1 MTAERFHD
9 MNNASGADSV
19 GGKAAML
26 MRLVARGFDVP
37 AFFVVEPAAFG
48 DLDERGLA
56 SVIAARLPGIGGGP
70 YATRSSAREEDG
82 ASASHAGQFLSVLNL
97 SSAEVPGAA
106 RRVFESGLESS
117 VADYRA
123 SRGLD
128 AAGGAPAVIVQQMVT
143 ARCAG
148 VAFGAD
154 PVSGRRDRIVI
165 SAIAGLG
172 DRLVGGE
179 EDGQGFVLARADG
192 AIIEAPDDPV
202 LSASDLAAL
211 HELVNEVAAACGGP
225 QDIEWAFEGDRLYL
239 LQARPITTPLRAD
252 AIVDPALVVFDNSNI
267 VESYPGIVSPLTFSF
282 AQYAYSRVYRAFVE
296 LVGIKPEIVAQNA
309 AVFDN
314 LLARVD
320 GRVYYNLGNWYRA
333 LALLP
338 GFASNTAS
346 MELMMGVNQPLPAEL
361 VATMATPRGSTLR
374 RYLGMASI
382 GLSLGIAALRLGGTI
397 RDFYRRLEAA
407 LAEPANSLD
416 GKPLTA
422 LAAEYRRIEADL
434 LDRWDAPLVNDFLC
448 MIAFGASRNLMQR
461 WAGAEGLALHSDIMV
476 GQGDIVSAEP
486 AQRIRA
492 MGRLLEGRAE
502 LSRQLGQ
509 GNGEGLPAYPELAT
523 AVAAYL
529 DKFADRCAEELK
541 LESIT
546 LDRDPTPLYRAIAAA
561 AEAPVGRPAERIDSR
576 AQLARVFAG
585 RPVRRFIAGI
595 ALQIA
600 KRRVRDREN
609 LRFERTRIFGR
620 GRRLFRA
627 VGAQFHALGLLDVP
641 DDVFLLTVPEVLGAI
656 EGFATSHDLGAIAR
670 LRKAELAAAAG
681 RDDPGERLTL
691 RGAVS
696 AGRPRRG
703 APAQRYR
710 LQRRHRHR
718 RGPRYP
724 RPAHPKPGARR
735 SAGGASYRS
744 RLDCP
749 VHQRCG
755 HRRRTRQSAVPLGD
769 RGARARHPVRRGAQ
783 GRHGLD
789 RGWRNDRGRRRYR
802 PCQESVVTTAEI
814 AQHASFDDI
823 RYAQLWEDA
832 DVLIDALGE
841 QRGKTLVSICSA
853 GDNALAM
860 LLLDPA
866 RVIAIDL
873 SPAQIACLEIRMA
886 AYRELDHAAFLELMG
901 SRPSQRR
908 GELLD
913 RVGARLLP
921 ATQAL
926 WAARRDTVIA
936 HGLGGVGKFE
946 RYFRLM
952 KQYLLP
958 LVHSQATIDAVFASR
973 PQPQRAR
980 FLDERWNNR
989 RWKLLLRLFFSNW
1002 VMGRLGRDPA
1012 FFEHVEGSLA
1022 DHVAGR
1028 LRHAAVDLDPALN
1041 PYLHWILTGTHG
1053 AALPMA
1059 WRPENYEIIR
1069 SRLDRLELRIGALEA
1084 LVESGERADGFNLSD
1099 IFEYMS
1105 PEVFSAVY
1113 GSTLA
1118 AANSGARLVYWNM
1131 MVPRRVP
1138 PAHAA
1143 KVRRLE
1149 AEIERG
1155 RAADKAFFYSDF
1167 VVEEVL

>member
-97 SSAEVPGAA
+97 SAAEVPGAA

-627 VGAQFHALGLLDVP
+627 VGAQLHALGLLDAP

-696 AGRPRRG
+696 AGLQNL
-703 APAQRYR
+703 AP
-710 LQRRHRHR
+710 
-718 RGPRYP
+718 
-724 RPAHPKPGARR
+724 PA
-735 SAGGASYRS
+735 
-744 RLDCP
+744 
-749 VHQRCG
+749 
-755 HRRRTRQSAVPLGD
+755 
-769 RGARARHPVRRGAQ
+769 ARARDEAR
-783 GRHGLD
+783 
-789 RGWRNDRGRRRYR
+789 
-802 PCQESVVTTAEI
+802 
-814 AQHASFDDI
+814 
-823 RYAQLWEDA
+823 
-832 DVLIDALGE
+832 
-841 QRGKTLVSICSA
+841 QRSGTGCSA
-853 GDNALAM
+853 GTVTAV
-860 LLLDPA
+860 A
-866 RVIAIDL
+866 RVIRDPRTQSLARGEVLVARHTDPGWIALFTNAAAIVVERGSPL
-873 SPAQIACLEIRMA
+873 SHSAIVA
-886 AYRELDHAAFLELMG
+886 RELGIPCVVALKGAMDWIED
-901 SRPSQRR
+901 
-908 GELLD
+908 GETIEVD
-913 RVGARLLP
+913 GA
-921 ATQAL
+921 T
-926 WAARRDTVIA
+926 
-936 HGLGGVGKFE
+936 G
-946 RYFRLM
+946 
-952 KQYLLP
+952 
-958 LVHSQATIDAVFASR
+958 
-973 PQPQRAR
+973 
-980 FLDERWNNR
+980 
-989 RWKLLLRLFFSNW
+989 
-1002 VMGRLGRDPA
+1002 
-1012 FFEHVEGSLA
+1012 HV
-1022 DHVAGR
+1022 
-1028 LRHAAVDLDPALN
+1028 
-1041 PYLHWILTGTHG
+1041 
-1053 AALPMA
+1053 
-1059 WRPENYEIIR
+1059 
-1069 SRLDRLELRIGALEA
+1069 
-1084 LVESGERADGFNLSD
+1084 
-1099 IFEYMS
+1099 
-1105 PEVFSAVY
+1105 
-1113 GSTLA
+1113 
-1118 AANSGARLVYWNM
+1118 
-1131 MVPRRVP
+1131 RRV
-1138 PAHAA
+1138 
-1143 KVRRLE
+1143 
-1149 AEIERG
+1149 
-1155 RAADKAFFYSDF
+1155 S
-1167 VVEEVL
+1167 